1 MQKNRRLK
9 KRQRPEHAGSD
20 EVQKRS
26 WGERKN
32 LTPIIGSDY
41 HVINKAPFES
51 IEFLRN
57 QFLKTDGSP
66 NGAVFALVFRN

>member
-1 MQKNRRLK
+1 MLAVTKCK
-9 KRQRPEHAGSD
+9 KDR
-20 EVQKRS
+20 
-26 WGERKN
+26 GEREKN